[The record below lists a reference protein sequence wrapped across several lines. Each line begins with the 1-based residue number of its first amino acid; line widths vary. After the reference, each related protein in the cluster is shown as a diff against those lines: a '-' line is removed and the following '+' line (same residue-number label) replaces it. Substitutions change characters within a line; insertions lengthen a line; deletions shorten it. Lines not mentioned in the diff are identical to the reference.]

1 MVVGDKIRTG
11 HSVLDRQR
19 VKHRVSF
26 KTSLLLNSPL
36 RQISYVNQPENEA
49 DEDEASDSKKK
60 KGDNPVSATTFNN
73 ITLSLPRVALVLTHS
88 SLGLETLLQMY
99 VSREP
104 VSQSSTEKS
113 PIILKQLTFGRLP
126 QCLCLHVQVRKGYY
140 SLRTDGGTCVF
151 S

>member
-1 MVVGDKIRTG
+1 MCSQRSDFALRCPIKRILNFEFPVGNLHMVVGDKIRTG

-60 KGDNPVSATTFNN
+60 KG
-73 ITLSLPRVALVLTHS
+73 VLKS
-88 SLGLETLLQMY
+88 SKK
-99 VSREP
+99 SR
-104 VSQSSTEKS
+104 
-113 PIILKQLTFGRLP
+113 R
-126 QCLCLHVQVRKGYY
+126 
-140 SLRTDGGTCVF
+140 
-151 S
+151 